1 MNCDMCYLTERGVKL
16 KAEKVVKKSMIK
28 SKARAMSLGSVQK
41 ICDPIGEVKWQSE
54 LEDRLP
60 RSAKIGDKMLV
71 KARSTYHNGRDGLNS
86 RTCRGE
92 LNKTNFLSN
101 NRGKRV
107 GIPALR
113 NISLKG
119 GRRAKFEARSGD
131 RAGNETK
138 K

>member
-60 RSAKIGDKMLV
+60 RIGDKMIV
-71 KARSTYHNGRDGLNS
+71 KARSTYHKGRDGFNS
-86 RTCRGE
+86 QTCRAE
-92 LNKTNFLSN
+92 LK
-101 NRGKRV
+101 
-107 GIPALR
+107 
-113 NISLKG
+113 
-119 GRRAKFEARSGD
+119 ARS
-131 RAGNETK
+131 
-138 K
+138 